1 MMSDYGVV
9 ALDIHRDFSK
19 AVVMAPHCE
28 IIGEERISHAKAE
41 FMDRFFAGF
50 PRGTGVVMEAT
61 FNWPWIADAAEAR
74 GLCPHLAHP
83 PRAREFARGKSKSDR
98 NDAIFLGRL
107 RLSSAVFPAAYL
119 APPLVRGRRAL
130 LRQRILIVRLR
141 TMLKNAVHGRL
152 FKLGHRLSAEF
163 SDLFGKAG
171 RARLERLELP
181 ERERLL
187 LDGKLAAL
195 DDLQRRICDLET
207 AIHSELQE
215 APEAELL
222 MSIPGVGKLTAYAL
236 LAEIGPI
243 SRFPNGRALAA
254 YAGLLPLSNKSADRD
269 HGSRCSGFCNHHL
282 RWAALEAVC
291 GAVRGSARFRS
302 LHSRVKARNRNKA
315 GKARV
320 AVARELLEVAHL
332 LLRRGVRYEE
342 NPEGRRERALAG
354 SRPRPRTSDPNR
366 ASQRHL
372 SARSRAGSQ
381 ADK

>member
-269 HGSRCSGFCNHHL
+269 HGS
-282 RWAALEAVC
+282 
-291 GAVRGSARFRS
+291 ARFRS

-342 NPEGRRERALAG
+342 NPAGRRERALAG